1 MLMFTVFF
9 QQLLPHFFIYSIYMP
24 FKRLRS
30 LNFFTVILFFFCKE
44 NNFQKK
50 MPTINLKFGIDVYNV
65 TEDLD
70 FK

>member
-1 MLMFTVFF
+1 
-9 QQLLPHFFIYSIYMP
+9 MP
-24 FKRLRS
+24 FKRLWS
-30 LNFFTVILFFFCKE
+30 LHFFTVILFFFFCKE